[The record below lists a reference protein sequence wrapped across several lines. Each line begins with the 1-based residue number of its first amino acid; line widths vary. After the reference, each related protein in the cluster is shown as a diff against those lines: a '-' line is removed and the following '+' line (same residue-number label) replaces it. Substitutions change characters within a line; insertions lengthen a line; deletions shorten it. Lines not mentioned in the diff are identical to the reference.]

1 MEGENGGVINEISFL
16 KTGDPVLHGDGYGDE
31 GDGKVVVEY

>member
-1 MEGENGGVINEISFL
+1 MHRSAIENGLSSFL